1 LKFKEN
7 KLPVFNFA
15 IPVGTAVTQIASP
28 SNGPNKYVY
37 IQNADY
43 EGDTEI
49 YVGDENV
56 TTDSG
61 MRVWRDQQ
69 MVFEINGDDSMFA
82 IASGTASAVR
92 VIEIR

>member
-1 LKFKEN
+1 M
-7 KLPVFNFA
+7 PVFNFA

-43 EGDTEI
+43 DGDTEI

-56 TTDSG
+56 GTASG

-69 MVFEINGDDSMFA
+69 MVFEINGDDSMYA
-82 IASGTASAVR
+82 IASAAGGAVR
-92 VIEIR
+92 VIEVR